1 MIRGLLANARTALQ
15 GMWLG
20 MTSPVKKAPVKA
32 DQEPRQAT
40 TTEYVYAEG
49 RDSRK
54 YLLYVPAAYS
64 GRPVP
69 LVVMLHGC
77 SQDPED
83 FSLGTRMNDVADSEG
98 FIVAYPAQPRVANI
112 AKCWNWFNPDDQ
124 ERGAG
129 EPALIAGIT
138 REIMDSHA
146 IDPARVYVAGLSA
159 GGAMAA
165 IMARAYPDLYAA
177 IGVHSG
183 LAYGSANSV
192 TSALA
197 VMKGRPS
204 IPILPVEDA
213 PAPKL
218 AVPLIAFQGD
228 NDSTVHPQNIERL
241 IAGVVSPGHATEV
254 AGEAEGRAY
263 THTIYRDG
271 RKRVLAEQWVVH
283 GGGHAWFGGSPAG
296 SYTEAQGPDATRE
309 MIRFFLAHPRKAQAG
324 A

>member
-1 MIRGLLANARTALQ
+1 MLRGLFANVRTALR

-20 MTSPVKKAPVKA
+20 MTSPVKRPLAA
-32 DQEPRQAT
+32 DIPPAT
-40 TTEYVYAEG
+40 NTEYVYASG

-54 YLLYVPAAYS
+54 YLLYVPSSYR
-64 GRPVP
+64 GQPVP
-69 LVVMLHGC
+69 LIVMLHGC
-77 SQDPED
+77 SQDPQD
-83 FSLGTRMNDVADSEG
+83 FSQGTRMNEAADNDG

-124 ERGAG
+124 ERDAG

-138 REIMDSHA
+138 REVMTSHA
-146 IDPARVYVAGLSA
+146 IDPTRVYIAGLSA

-183 LAYGSANSV
+183 LAYGSANNV

-197 VMKGRPS
+197 VMKGRAS
-204 IPILPVEDA
+204 IPILPMDELPVGR
-213 PAPKL
+213 L

-228 NDSTVHPQNIERL
+228 SDNTVHPQNIERL
-241 IAGVVSPGHATEV
+241 MADVVSPELATEV
-254 AGEAEGRAY
+254 AGQAEGLSY
-263 THTIYRDG
+263 TQTVYRDN
-271 RKRVLAEQWVVH
+271 RKRVLAEQWLVH

-296 SYTEAQGPDATRE
+296 SYTEPQGPDATRE
-309 MIRFFLAHPRKAQAG
+309 MIRFFLAHPRKAQA
-324 A
+324 AA